1 MNAIIQLKDYSE
13 RGLTTTEQRI
23 EGDLVASQGGVR
35 YKQGPFKV
43 GLGAVETLY
52 AAVVMVR
59 CNRRIRHN
67 RSVHGTPRHR
77 DSR

>member
-52 AAVVMVR
+52 AAVVMVK
-59 CNRRIRHN
+59 C
-67 RSVHGTPRHR
+67 STA
-77 DSR
+77 